1 MNKPRFNMKKL
12 IIAFISMSI
21 ILSLLSACGG
31 KEEISVNTAPYE
43 AAIKEYCKSRS
54 MDMKV
59 ASFEK
64 VDEKGETAI
73 AICKMEAAELSGPK
87 VIWQFTFKKENGKWK
102 AISQE
107 VKK

>member
-1 MNKPRFNMKKL
+1 MKKL
-12 IIAFISMSI
+12 MITCFSLAVLMAF
-21 ILSLLSACGG
+21 LSACGS
-31 KEEISVNTAPYE
+31 KEEVTINTGPYE

-64 VDEKGETAI
+64 VEEKGETAT
-73 AICKMEAAELSGPK
+73 AICKMEAAEMAGPK
-87 VIWQFTFKKENGKWK
+87 VTWLFTFKKEGGKWK
-102 AISQE
+102 AVSQE